1 MALSDNPREVNTL
14 DIRTGERSTACP
26 RAEDHTPITT
36 GVVLGQIFT
45 CGGDRDISELYDAK
59 IDS

>member
-1 MALSDNPREVNTL
+1 MDTL
-14 DIRTGERSTACP
+14 DMRTGERSTACP

-36 GVVLGQIFT
+36 GVVLGKIFT
-45 CGGDRDISELYDAK
+45 FGGDRDICELYDPE